1 MGTSL
6 SWPGMH
12 EGQAEVGSRAPSPPP
27 PSLRSRAGD
36 EEPQGMRDHFVLSIP
51 PPPPGLESGSSKDCR
66 EWEGVCV
73 SQELQRMADENR
85 DEVEPE
91 PGP

>member
-12 EGQAEVGSRAPSPPP
+12 EGQVEVGSRAPSPLP

-51 PPPPGLESGSSKDCR
+51 PPPPR
-66 EWEGVCV
+66 PGVWLL
-73 SQELQRMADENR
+73 QGLQRMGR
-85 DEVEPE
+85 GVCE
-91 PGP
+91 PGAAENGR

>member
-12 EGQAEVGSRAPSPPP
+12 EGQVEVGSRAPSPLP

-51 PPPPGLESGSSKDCR
+51 PPPLAWSLAPPRTAENGKG
-66 EWEGVCV
+66 CV
-73 SQELQRMADENR
+73 
-85 DEVEPE
+85 
-91 PGP
+91 

>member
-12 EGQAEVGSRAPSPPP
+12 EGQVEGSSRAPSPPP
-27 PSLRSRAGD
+27 PPHHSTQAKSWN

-51 PPPPGLESGSSKDCR
+51 PPPPP
-66 EWEGVCV
+66 WPGVWLL
-73 SQELQRMADENR
+73 QGLQRMGR
-85 DEVEPE
+85 GV
-91 PGP
+91 